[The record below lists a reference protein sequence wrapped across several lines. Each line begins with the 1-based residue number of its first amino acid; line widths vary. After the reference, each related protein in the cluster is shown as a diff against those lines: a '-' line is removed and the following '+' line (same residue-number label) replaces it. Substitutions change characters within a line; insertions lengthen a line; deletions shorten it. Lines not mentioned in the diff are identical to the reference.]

1 MATLCS
7 HSAKLHLLRPSDESE
22 LGLIPR
28 SSGIQRMLSWV
39 AVLTAE
45 FVVRTAG
52 DDGVEAELARFGAPS
67 NSD

>member
-7 HSAKLHLLRPSDESE
+7 HSAKLHLLRSGDESE
-22 LGLIPR
+22 LGLITK
-28 SSGIQRMLSWV
+28 SSGMQRMLSWV
-39 AVLTAE
+39 TVLTAE

-52 DDGVEAELARFGAPS
+52 DDRVEDELARFGAPS